1 MKILILGAG
10 RTGSTVAAALSSE
23 QNDIVVVDK
32 NPDILTELRN
42 RLDIGVVVGNAVHPS
57 ILRQANAAEAEM
69 VIAVTDQDEIN
80 LLACQIINTL
90 FGITTKIARVRAPD
104 FLNNMALFSNDGIP
118 VDVVISPE
126 QIVMEFI
133 VHLMEHPGAS
143 YVSDFADG
151 KVRLLSVVVTNQG
164 LMVNK
169 QIKQVRE
176 LLTGLKI
183 RIVAIFRSGNSVVPN
198 GSTVIQRGD
207 EVFFVA
213 PREEIPVIMSVMKT
227 LEPCYKRVIFAGGG
241 HIGKRLARTLEH
253 KYQIKIIEKN
263 LNRVKNI
270 ANELEHCTVIYG
282 DSTDQELLL
291 DERIDSTDLFC
302 AVTNDD
308 GINIIS
314 ATLAKRL
321 GAKKVMCL
329 LNHAAYEKLID
340 KNIIDISI
348 IPEYTTIG
356 MILKHI
362 RKGDM
367 QQVYSLREGH
377 AEALEVIAH
386 SKQKQSVVGIRVNQ
400 VELPEGIVIG
410 ALVRDDHILMI
421 HHDTV
426 FQEGDRVVMFLMDKK
441 LIPSVEKLF
450 KLK

>member
-10 RTGSTVAAALSSE
+10 RTGSSVAAALSSE
-23 QNDIVVVDK
+23 ANDIVVVDQ
-32 NPDILTELRN
+32 NADILHELRD
-42 RLDIGVVVGNAVHPS
+42 RLDIGGVVGNAVHPTT
-57 ILRQANAAEAEM
+57 LRRANAAEADM
-69 VIAVTDQDEIN
+69 VIAVTDRDETNI
-80 LLACQIINTL
+80 LACQIVNTL
-90 FGITTKIARVRAPD
+90 FGTAKKIARVRAPD
-104 FLNNMALFSNDGIP
+104 FLNNMELFSDAGIP

-126 QIVMEFI
+126 QIVMEF
-133 VHLMEHPGAS
+133 VMHLMEYPGAL
-143 YVSDFADG
+143 YVSDFANG
-151 KVRLLSVVVTNQG
+151 KVRLVSVLVARRG

-169 QIKQVRE
+169 RIKQLRV

-183 RIVAIFRSGNSVVPN
+183 RIVAIFRAGIAVVPN
-198 GSTVIQRGD
+198 GSTVIHDGD

-213 PREEIPVIMSVMKT
+213 PREEIQSVMSAMKK
-227 LEPCYKRVIFAGGG
+227 LEPYYQRVIFAGGG
-241 HIGKRLARTLEH
+241 HIGKRLASKLEH
-253 KYQIKIIEKN
+253 KYQIKIIEKD
-263 LNRVKNI
+263 LDRVKNI
-270 ANELEHCTVIYG
+270 ANELERCTVIHG

-291 DERIDSTDLFC
+291 DERTDSTDLFC

-356 MILKHI
+356 SILKHI

-377 AEALEVIAH
+377 AEAMEVIAH
-386 SKQKQSVVGIRVNQ
+386 SKQKPSVVGLRVDQ
-400 VELPEGIVIG
+400 VKLPAGITIG
-410 ALVRDDHILMI
+410 ALVRGDQIVMI

-426 FQEGDRVVMFLMDKK
+426 FREGDHVVVFLMEKK
-441 LIPSVEKLF
+441 LIPSVEMLF
-450 KLK
+450 KVK